1 MNKTLGICALV
12 ITVSALL
19 AGCERP
25 PIIAVQGG
33 PAGTAMDQIYN
44 PRTLAKQAA
53 LNAVP
58 EASPPAPV
66 QAGGPTAGQI
76 YQNVKV
82 LGDLSV
88 GEFARTMVAM
98 TEWVSPQQGCN
109 YCHVEGNF
117 ADESK
122 YTKVVSRRMLQMTQH
137 LNGEWKQH
145 VGDSGFTCFT
155 CHRGNPV
162 PQNVWYAPKS
172 SRLDTAAMGGM
183 SGMNR
188 AAPSVGL
195 SSLPSDPFTDYLLD
209 DKPIRVNGPVP
220 MAGRGAA
227 ANRQSTM
234 QAEHTYGLM
243 VHMSQSL
250 GVNCTYC
257 HNTQSFQDWNIS
269 PPQRVIAYH
278 GIRMTRDLNQN
289 FLNAEPLTSVFPAN
303 RRGPTGDIAKVN
315 CTTCHQG
322 AFKPLYGAKMAE
334 EYPAMQLPDKRKDAN
349 AATAAPAVPTAVT
362 PATPTAVAPEAAA
375 PKVGG

>member
-1 MNKTLGICALV
+1 MNKTLGICGLV

-53 LNAVP
+53 LNAMP
-58 EASPPAPV
+58 EASAPALV
-66 QAGGPTAGQI
+66 QADAPTAGKI

-137 LNGEWKQH
+137 LNGEWQQH
-145 VGDSGFTCFT
+145 IGDTGFTCYT

-162 PQNVWYAPKS
+162 PQNVWYAPKQ

-183 SGMNR
+183 SGVNR
-188 AAPSVGL
+188 PAPSAGL
-195 SSLPSDPFTDYLLD
+195 TSLPTDPFTDYLLD

-220 MAGRGAA
+220 MAGRGVA

-243 VHMSQSL
+243 VHMSTSL

-257 HNTQSFQDWNIS
+257 HNTQSFQDWS
-269 PPQRVIAYH
+269 VSTPQRVTAYH

-289 FLNAEPLTSVFPAN
+289 FLNAEPLISVFPAN

-322 AFKPLYGAKMAE
+322 AFKPLYGAKMAQS
-334 EYPAMQLPDKRKDAN
+334 YPAMLSPDQRKDPS
-349 AATAAPAVPTAVT
+349 AAPSVPTAVA
-362 PATPTAVAPEAAA
+362 PATPTADAPQVVV
-375 PKVGG
+375 PKAGG